1 MRKARPVAVLFFWAL
16 KFFLSKRQ
24 ENVSIRYLA
33 QVHSGVFDEK
43 RLG

>member
-1 MRKARPVAVLFFWAL
+1 MRKARPVAVHFFWAL

-24 ENVSIRYLA
+24 ENVSIRFLA
-33 QVHSGVFDEK
+33 LVYSGVCDEK

>member
-1 MRKARPVAVLFFWAL
+1 VQSTACGRAFFMAM
-16 KFFLSKRQ
+16 KIFLSKRQ

>member
-1 MRKARPVAVLFFWAL
+1 VQSTATGRAFFMAL
-16 KFFLSKRQ
+16 KFFLSNRQ